1 RVAAGGVGRP
11 RHSPPGSPPCI
22 VWQRYRRHDY
32 SPGGRSRV
40 LGEAGQAPVP
50 RPGRAA
56 PPEGGGSHPETG
68 RAGHGGSVGAAG
80 PLRRGQSRGGGDRP
94 DHQRRLLAN
103 PGQGDRSG
111 LPPTGSGGGGDAA
124 AGDDPRS
131 TASRDRGQDSL
142 LSPVYRY
149 EGEWIVNPDQLHF
162 AASHEWV

>member
-1 RVAAGGVGRP
+1 
-11 RHSPPGSPPCI
+11 
-22 VWQRYRRHDY
+22 
-32 SPGGRSRV
+32 
-40 LGEAGQAPVP
+40 
-50 RPGRAA
+50 
-56 PPEGGGSHPETG
+56 
-68 RAGHGGSVGAAG
+68 
-80 PLRRGQSRGGGDRP
+80 P

-111 LPPTGSGGGGDAA
+111 LPPTGSDGGGDAA

-162 AASHEWV
+162 AASHEWVSDGNPATVGISHFAQDQLGDVVFVELP